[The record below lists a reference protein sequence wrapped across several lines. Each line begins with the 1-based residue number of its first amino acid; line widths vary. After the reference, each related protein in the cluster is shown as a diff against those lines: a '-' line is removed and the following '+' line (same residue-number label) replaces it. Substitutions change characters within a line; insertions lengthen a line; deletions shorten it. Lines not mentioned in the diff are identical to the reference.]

1 MRTRLLL
8 SAFTPLAITG
18 GAILLRSVCPKLDAS
33 VAIYVAGLVATFVA
47 LTLNCQSHGPKQ

>member
-1 MRTRLLL
+1 MKLRILL

-18 GAILLRSVCPKLDAS
+18 GAILARATFPRLDAS
-33 VAIYVAGLVATFVA
+33 AAIYVAGLVATLVA